1 MLRKLPIDNGNFV
14 VVVQACVDNKVMLFS
29 PSWVK
34 ERNCNC
40 QSDKTHTKTSKTS
53 DWQGQCGSELAQW
66 SNDGHTTKCTG
77 TREDGLLVASAVAPT
92 TNGDVVAAMSGIVAS
107 TAERMQKELGL
118 GGVRDITIR
127 CTEGKAVF
135 KKIQSGGSE
144 SFIIA
149 ALMARRVRYHLRPL
163 GKTATKIS
171 RLLGYR
177 R

>member
-1 MLRKLPIDNGNFV
+1 MERPDYHALPEILE
-14 VVVQACVDNKVMLFS
+14 QMNK
-29 PSWVK
+29 
-34 ERNCNC
+34 E
-40 QSDKTHTKTSKTS
+40 
-53 DWQGQCGSELAQW
+53 GGYLA
-66 SNDGHTTKCTG
+66 SILA
-77 TREDGLLVASAVAPT
+77 REDGLLVASAVAPT

-163 GKTATKIS
+163 GKTSTKIS